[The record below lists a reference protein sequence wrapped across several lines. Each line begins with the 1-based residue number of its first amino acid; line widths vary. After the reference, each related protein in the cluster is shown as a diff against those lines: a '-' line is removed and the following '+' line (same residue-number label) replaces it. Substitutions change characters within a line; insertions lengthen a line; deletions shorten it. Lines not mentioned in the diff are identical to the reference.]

1 MHRLNAIVL
10 ESLLKLVSFLQAYPY
25 PKLKTQN
32 LKRILLITFSLL
44 VFSNSCDFGGTT
56 KSGQLSAQPPQL
68 EPYLDPKQKQKY
80 HQIVKEFL
88 DRRLPR
94 NFNGS
99 ILIAKDGVPVYEE
112 YRGFRDLRLKDS
124 LTAETPFQIAST
136 SKPFTAAAVLRLA
149 QEGRLSLNDPVY
161 KFFPG
166 FPYAEVTVQM
176 LLNHRSGLPNY
187 LNYFEHNGW
196 NRTTPATNEDVIN
209 TLITWQPPRAYKP
222 NTNFNYCNTN
232 YVLLASI
239 VERVSGQPFAQFMKD
254 NFFDPLGMKNTFVL
268 TLQDSARA
276 TPSFDGYGGYWQHD
290 FSDGPYGDKNIYS
303 TPRDL
308 LKWDRAWY
316 SNIVLNQQMKDSAF
330 TAYSHERP
338 GTHHY
343 GLGWRLLMLPN
354 DKKVIYHNGRWHGFN
369 TAFAR
374 LTEEKVTII
383 ILSNKFSHSVYKLS
397 RDMYDIFGNYDN
409 NEDAGEE

>member
-1 MHRLNAIVL
+1 MLCIHILN
-10 ESLLKLVSFLQAYPY
+10 F
-25 PKLKTQN
+25 KTRN
-32 LKRILLITFSLL
+32 LKRILLITLSLL
-44 VFSNSCDFGGTT
+44 VFSNSCDFGGTR
-56 KSGQLSAQPPQL
+56 KGQLSAQPPQI
-68 EPYLDPKQKQKY
+68 EPYLDPKTKQRYNKL
-80 HQIVKEFL
+80 VKEFL
-88 DRRLPR
+88 DKRLPR

-99 ILIAKDGVPVYEE
+99 ILIAKDGVPVFEE

-149 QEGRLSLNDPVY
+149 QEGKLSLNDPVY

-166 FPYAEVTVQM
+166 FPYPEVTVQM

-187 LNYFEHNGW
+187 LNYFEHKGW

-209 TLITWQPPRAYKP
+209 TLMTWQPPRAYKP
-222 NTNFNYCNTN
+222 NTHFNYCNTN

-239 VERVSGQPFAQFMKD
+239 VERVSGQSFPQYMKD

-268 TLQDSARA
+268 TVQDSARL
-276 TPSFDGYGGYWQHD
+276 TPSFDGYGSYWQLD
-290 FSDGPYGDKNIYS
+290 FSDGPYGDKNMYS

-308 LKWDRAWY
+308 LKWDQAWY
-316 SNIVLNQQMKDSAF
+316 SNIILNQQMKDSAF

-354 DKKVIYHNGRWHGFN
+354 EKKVIYHNGRWHGFN
-369 TAFAR
+369 SAFAR

-383 ILSNKFSHSVYKLS
+383 ILTNKFNHSIYKIA

-409 NEDAGEE
+409 NEEAGEE